1 VRIACIGG
9 GPAGLYFAISMKLRD
24 PSHDIEV
31 FERNAPGVTFGWG
44 VVFSD
49 LTVDNITRNDPVS
62 AQTITQEFAHW
73 DDIDVH
79 IHGATITSG
88 GHGFIGI
95 GRKRLLEILQ
105 HRARELGVTLQFN
118 AECDPADPK
127 WRDYDLVI
135 ASDGI
140 NSRFRDAYADAF
152 GVDVDVRPNK
162 FVWLGTSKAFD
173 AFTFAF
179 EETGHGWIWA
189 HAYRFAPDC
198 STFIVEC
205 SEETWRNF
213 GFDRMDQGEARAVCE
228 KLFAKYLDGHK
239 LMSNAAHLPGPA
251 VWLNFRR
258 IKCER
263 WSSGNVILLGD
274 AAHTA
279 HFSIGSG
286 TKLALEDAIKLA
298 EVLNRTSPS
307 SRGAA
312 GDAAIQKSFTRRT
325 RSREEETPHPSRS
338 SRLRVKPSD
347 AGAVSVAGSQARGD
361 GPLSLE
367 AALDEYQAERSLEV
381 LKLQNSAR
389 NSTEWFET
397 LGRYLHFEPLQF
409 AYSLLTR
416 SQRISHENLRL
427 RDREWLEGVERWFW
441 KRATNG
447 RSNTTAP
454 PMFAPFKMREMEVA
468 NRITVSP
475 MAMYSAV
482 DGVPNDFHLV
492 HLGERALGGAGLVF
506 TEMTCVSPEG
516 RISPGCTGMWNADH
530 VAAWKRIVDFVHA
543 NSTAKICLQLGH
555 SGPKGSTKLGW
566 EGNDVPLDEG
576 NWPVMAAS
584 DVAWSPANQRPHPMT
599 RADMD
604 AVRDQFVAA
613 VRMGLECGFDMI
625 ELHAAHGY
633 LLSSFITR
641 LQNRRTDEYGGSL
654 ENRLRYPIEVF
665 AAMRAAWPSDRP
677 MSVRISANDWAGEN
691 GITPGDAVEIGEAF
705 AREGADLIDVS
716 AGQTWAEAQPV
727 YGRMFQTPFSDKIR
741 NEARLA
747 TMAVGNIYEPDH
759 ANSILAA
766 GRADLVALA
775 RPHLIDPMW
784 TLRAA
789 AQLDYRDVHCPP
801 QYLNGLSQLARN
813 LKREAEA
820 AAALRV

>member
-24 PSHDIEV
+24 PAHHVEI
-31 FERNAPGVTFGWG
+31 FERNPPGVTFGWG

-49 LTVDNITRNDPVS
+49 LTVENITVNDPIS
-62 AQTITQEFAHW
+62 AETITREFAHW

-79 IHGATITSG
+79 FRGKTISSG

-105 HRARELGVTLQFN
+105 DRARELGVILHFDT
-118 AECDPADPK
+118 EWDPADPK
-127 WRDYDLVI
+127 WRGYDLVI
-135 ASDGI
+135 ASDGA
-140 NSRFRDAYADAF
+140 NSRFRDAHAEAF
-152 GVDVDVRPNK
+152 GVDVDVRANK
-162 FVWLGTSKAFD
+162 FVWLGTSKVFD

-179 EETGHGWIWA
+179 EETEHGWIWA

-205 SEETWRNF
+205 SEQTWQRF
-213 GFDRMDQGEARAVCE
+213 GFDRMSQEESIAACE
-228 KLFAKYLDGHK
+228 KLFAKYLDGHS
-239 LMSNAAHLPGPA
+239 LQSNASHLVGSA
-251 VWLNFRR
+251 AWLNFRR

-263 WSSGNVILLGD
+263 WTSGNVILLGD

-298 EVLNRTSPS
+298 EVLNRP
-307 SRGAA
+307 G
-312 GDAAIQKSFTRRT
+312 
-325 RSREEETPHPSRS
+325 
-338 SRLRVKPSD
+338 
-347 AGAVSVAGSQARGD
+347 
-361 GPLSLE
+361 LSLE
-367 AALDEYQAERSLEV
+367 AALDEYQAERNLEV

-397 LGRYLHFEPLQF
+397 LERYTHFEPLQF

-441 KRATNG
+441 KRATDG
-447 RSNTTAP
+447 RSDKTAP
-454 PMFAPFKMREMEVA
+454 PMFAPLRLRELEVQ
-468 NRITVSP
+468 NRIVVSP

-482 DGVPNDFHLV
+482 DGTPSDFHFV
-492 HLGERALGGAGLVF
+492 HYGERALGGAGLVF

-543 NSTAKICLQLGH
+543 NSKAKICLQLGH
-555 SGPKGSTKLGW
+555 SGGKGSTRLGW
-566 EGNDVPLDEG
+566 EGNDVPLDDG
-576 NWPVMAAS
+576 NWPVLAAS
-584 DVAWSPANQRPHPMT
+584 DVPWSPVNQVPTPMT

-604 AVRDQFVAA
+604 MVRDQFVAA
-613 VRMGLECGFDMI
+613 VRMGVEAGFDMV

-633 LLSSFITR
+633 LLAGFISP
-641 LQNRRTDEYGGSL
+641 LQNRRTDEYGGSI
-654 ENRLRYPIEVF
+654 ENRLRYPLEVF
-665 AAMRAAWPSDRP
+665 AAMRAAWPGDRP
-677 MSVRISANDWAGEN
+677 MSVRISATDWAGDQ
-691 GITPGDAVEIGEAF
+691 GITPEDAVEIGEAF

-716 AGQTWAEAQPV
+716 AGQTWAGQQPV
-727 YGRMFQTPFSDKIR
+727 YGRMFQTPFSDRIR
-741 NEARLA
+741 NQGRLA

-766 GRADLVALA
+766 GRADLVALG
-775 RPHLIDPMW
+775 RPHLVDPFW

-820 AAALRV
+820 AGLRV

>member
-1 VRIACIGG
+1 MRSAIIGG
-9 GPAGLYFAISMKLRD
+9 GPAGLYFGIAMKLRD
-24 PSHDIEV
+24 PGHEIAL
-31 FERNAPGVTFGWG
+31 FERNPPGVTFGWG

-49 LTVDNITRNDPVS
+49 QTVENLTANDPKS
-62 AQTITQEFAHW
+62 AEAIAAEFAHW

-79 IHGATITSG
+79 FQGQCVTSG

-105 HRARELGVTLQFN
+105 SRARELGVALHFE
-118 AECDPADPK
+118 AECDPADAK
-127 WRDYDLVI
+127 WRDYDLLI
-135 ASDGI
+135 AADGS
-140 NSRFRDAYADAF
+140 NSVFRDAQPQAF
-152 GVDVDVRPNK
+152 GVDVDVRANK
-162 FVWLGTSKAFD
+162 FVWLGTSKLFD

-179 EETGHGWIWA
+179 EQTEHGWVWA
-189 HAYRFAPDC
+189 HAYPFAPDC

-205 SEETWRNF
+205 SEATWAAI
-213 GFDRMDQGEARAVCE
+213 GFDRMTQAECIAWCE
-228 KLFAKYLDGHK
+228 QRFAKYLDGHR
-239 LMSNAAHLPGPA
+239 LQSNASHLVGSA
-251 VWLNFRR
+251 AWLHFRR
-258 IKCER
+258 IKCDR
-263 WSSGNVILLGD
+263 WAVGNLILLGD

-298 EVLNRTSPS
+298 DVLNRP
-307 SRGAA
+307 GLA
-312 GDAAIQKSFTRRT
+312 
-325 RSREEETPHPSRS
+325 
-338 SRLRVKPSD
+338 
-347 AGAVSVAGSQARGD
+347 
-361 GPLSLE
+361 LE

-397 LGRYLHFEPLQF
+397 LDRYLHFEPLQF

-441 KRATNG
+441 KRATDG
-447 RSNTTAP
+447 RSDQAAP
-454 PMFAPFKMREMEVA
+454 PMLAPFRLREMEVA

-506 TEMTCVSPEG
+506 TEMTCVSPEA
-516 RISPGCTGMWNADH
+516 RISPGCTGLWNEDQ

-543 NSTAKICLQLGH
+543 NSKAKICLQLGH
-555 SGPKGSTKLGW
+555 SGAKGSTKLGW
-566 EGNDVPLDEG
+566 EGNDLPLDDV

-584 DVAWSPANQRPHPMT
+584 ALPWSPLNQTPKAMT

-604 AVRDQFVAA
+604 QVRDQFVAA
-613 VRMGLECGFDMI
+613 VRRGQEAGFDMV

-633 LLSSFITR
+633 LLSSFITP
-641 LQNRRTDEYGGSL
+641 LQNRRTDDYGGSL
-654 ENRLRYPIEVF
+654 ENRLRFPLEVF
-665 AAMRAAWPSDRP
+665 AAMRAAWPSERP
-677 MSVRISANDWAGEN
+677 MSVRISATDWAGED
-691 GITPGDAVEIGEAF
+691 GITPEDAVAIGEAF
-705 AREGADLIDVS
+705 AGEGADLIDVS
-716 AGQTWAEAQPV
+716 AGQTWTGQQPV

-741 NEARLA
+741 NQARLA

-789 AQLDYRDVHCPP
+789 AQLDYRDIHVPP
-801 QYLNGLSQLARN
+801 QYLQGMAQLARN

>member
-1 VRIACIGG
+1 MKIACVGG
-9 GPAGLYFAISMKLRD
+9 GPAGLYLAISMKLRD
-24 PSHDIEV
+24 PAHQVEV
-31 FERNAPGVTFGWG
+31 FERNPPGVTFGWG

-49 LTVDNITRNDPVS
+49 LTVDNITLNDPVS
-62 AQTITQEFAHW
+62 AQAITDEFARW
-73 DDIDVH
+73 DDIAVH
-79 IHGATITSG
+79 IGGETVTSG

-105 HRARELGVTLQFN
+105 ARARELGVALRFE

-135 ASDGI
+135 AADGA
-140 NSRFRDAYADAF
+140 NSRFRDADADAF
-152 GVDVDVRPNK
+152 GVDVDVRLNK
-162 FVWLGTSKAFD
+162 FVWLGTSKVFD

-179 EETGHGWIWA
+179 EETEHGWVWA
-189 HAYRFAPDC
+189 HAYPFAPDC

-205 SEETWRNF
+205 SEETWRGF
-213 GFDRMDQGEARAVCE
+213 GFDRMSQDESIAACE
-228 KLFAKYLDGHK
+228 QLFAKYLDGHG
-239 LMSNAAHLPGPA
+239 LQSNASHLVGSA
-251 VWLNFRR
+251 AWLNFKRL
-258 IKCER
+258 KCER
-263 WSSGNVILLGD
+263 WSHGNVILLGD

-298 EVLNRTSPS
+298 EVLNRP
-307 SRGAA
+307 GLA
-312 GDAAIQKSFTRRT
+312 
-325 RSREEETPHPSRS
+325 
-338 SRLRVKPSD
+338 
-347 AGAVSVAGSQARGD
+347 
-361 GPLSLE
+361 LE
-367 AALDEYQAERSLEV
+367 DALDEYQAERNLEV

-389 NSTEWFET
+389 NSTAWFET

-447 RSNTTAP
+447 RSNKTAP
-454 PMFAPFKMREMEVA
+454 PMFAPLKLREMEVA

-482 DGVPNDFHLV
+482 DGVPNDFHFV

-516 RISPGCTGMWNADH
+516 RISPGCTGMWNDEH
-530 VAAWKRIVDFVHA
+530 VAGWKRIVDFVHS
-543 NSTAKICLQLGH
+543 NSKAKICLQLGH
-555 SGPKGSTKLGW
+555 SGAKGSTRLGW
-566 EGNDVPLDEG
+566 EGDNEPLTDG

-584 DVAWSPANQRPHPMT
+584 DVPWSPANQVPRPMT

-604 AVRDQFVAA
+604 DVRDQFVAA
-613 VRMGLECGFDMI
+613 VRMGIDAGFDMI

-633 LLSSFITR
+633 LLSGFITP
-641 LQNRRTDEYGGSL
+641 LQNRRTDDYGGTL
-654 ENRLRYPIEVF
+654 ENRLRFPLEVF
-665 AAMRAAWPSDRP
+665 EAMRDAWPSDRP
-677 MSVRISANDWAGEN
+677 MSVRISATDWAG
-691 GITPGDAVEIGEAF
+691 GDAISPEVAVEVGQAF
-705 AREGADLIDVS
+705 ARVGADLIDVS
-716 AGQTWAEAQPV
+716 AGQTWDGQQPV
-727 YGRMFQTPFSDKIR
+727 YGRMFQTPFSDRIR
-741 NEARLA
+741 NEGRLA

-775 RPHLIDPMW
+775 RPHLVDPFW

-789 AQLDYRDVHCPP
+789 AQLDYRDVHVPP
-801 QYLNGLSQLARN
+801 QYLSGMAQLARN

-820 AAALRV
+820 AATLKV

>member
-1 VRIACIGG
+1 VKIACIGG

-24 PSHDIEV
+24 PSHDIEI

-49 LTVDNITRNDPVS
+49 QTVENLTANDPKS
-62 AQTITQEFAHW
+62 AKIIADEFAHW

-79 IHGATITSG
+79 IHGQTITSS

-105 HRARELGVTLQFN
+105 DRARELGVELHFSQ
-118 AECDPADPK
+118 ECDPADPK

-135 ASDGI
+135 ASDGA
-140 NSRFRDAYADAF
+140 NSRFRDAQADAF
-152 GVDVDVRPNK
+152 GVDIDVRRNK
-162 FVWLGTSKAFD
+162 FVWLGTSKVFD

-179 EETGHGWIWA
+179 EETEHGWIWA
-189 HAYRFAPDC
+189 HAYRFAPDA

-205 SEETWRNF
+205 SEETWRGF
-213 GFDRMDQGEARAVCE
+213 GFDRMSQDESIAACE
-228 KLFAKYLDGHK
+228 ELFAKYLDGHR
-239 LMSNAAHLPGPA
+239 LQSNATHLVGSA
-251 VWLNFRR
+251 AWLNFRR

-263 WSSGNVILLGD
+263 WNAGNVILLGD

-298 EVLNRTSPS
+298 QVLNRS
-307 SRGAA
+307 S
-312 GDAAIQKSFTRRT
+312 
-325 RSREEETPHPSRS
+325 
-338 SRLRVKPSD
+338 
-347 AGAVSVAGSQARGD
+347 
-361 GPLSLE
+361 LSLQ
-367 AALDEYQAERSLEV
+367 AALDEYVAERNLEV

-397 LGRYLHFEPLQF
+397 LERYLHFEPLQF

-427 RDREWLEGVERWFW
+427 RDREWLGTVERWFW
-441 KRATNG
+441 EKAG
-447 RSNTTAP
+447 VPGKSAA
-454 PMFAPFKMREMEVA
+454 PMFAPFKLRELRLE
-468 NRITVSP
+468 NRVTVSP
-475 MAMYSAV
+475 MAMYSAI
-482 DGVPNDFHLV
+482 DGTPGDFHFV
-492 HLGERALGGAGLVF
+492 HYGERAIGGAGLVF

-516 RISPGCTGMWNADH
+516 RISPGCTGMWNDDH

-543 NSTAKICLQLGH
+543 NSKAKICLQLGH
-555 SGPKGSTKLGW
+555 SGGKGSTRLGW
-566 EGNDVPLDEG
+566 EGNDVPLEAG
-576 NWPVMAAS
+576 NWPVMSAG
-584 DVAWSPANQRPHPMT
+584 DVPWSPVNQVPRAMT
-599 RADMD
+599 LGDMD
-604 AVRDQFVAA
+604 EVRDQFVAA
-613 VRMGLECGFDMI
+613 VRMGLECGFDMV

-633 LLSSFITR
+633 LLSSFITP
-641 LQNRRTDEYGGSL
+641 LQNNRTDEYGGSL
-654 ENRLRYPIEVF
+654 ENRLRYPLEVF
-665 AAMRAAWPSDRP
+665 AAMRAAWPSDKP
-677 MSVRISANDWAGEN
+677 MSIRISANDWAGDN
-691 GITPGDAVEIGEAF
+691 GITPDDAVAIGEAF

-716 AGQTWAEAQPV
+716 AGQTWADAQPV

-741 NEARLA
+741 NEGRLA
-747 TMAVGNIYEPDH
+747 TMAVGNIDEPDH

-789 AQLDYRDVHCPP
+789 AALDYRDIYCPP

-813 LKREAEA
+813 LKRDADA

>member
-1 VRIACIGG
+1 MRVAIIGG

-24 PSHDIEV
+24 AGHEVEV
-31 FERNAPGVTFGWG
+31 FERNALGVTFGWG

-49 LTVDNITRNDPVS
+49 LTVDNIRANDPLS
-62 AQTITQEFAHW
+62 AQVITDEFAHW
-73 DDIDVH
+73 DDIEVH
-79 IHGATITSG
+79 FRGEVITSS

-95 GRKRLLEILQ
+95 GRKRLLDILQ
-105 HRARELGVTLQFN
+105 VRARQLGVVLHFE
-118 AECDPADPK
+118 AECDPADPQ
-127 WRDYDLVI
+127 WRDYDIVI
-135 ASDGI
+135 AADGA
-140 NSRFRDAYADAF
+140 NSRFREADAPAY
-152 GVDVDVRPNK
+152 GVDVDVRRNK
-162 FVWLGTSKAFD
+162 FVWLGTSKVFD

-179 EETGHGWIWA
+179 EETEHGWVWA

-205 SEETWRNF
+205 SEATWRAI
-213 GFDRMDQGEARAVCE
+213 GLDRMDQAASIAWCE
-228 KLFAKYLDGHK
+228 RTFANYLDGHP
-239 LMSNAAHLPGPA
+239 LQSNASHLIGSA
-251 VWLNFRR
+251 AWLNFRR

-298 EVLNRTSPS
+298 EVLNRP
-307 SRGAA
+307 G
-312 GDAAIQKSFTRRT
+312 ITR
-325 RSREEETPHPSRS
+325 
-338 SRLRVKPSD
+338 D
-347 AGAVSVAGSQARGD
+347 
-361 GPLSLE
+361 
-367 AALDEYQAERSLEV
+367 AALDEYQAERNLEV

-397 LGRYLHFEPLQF
+397 LERYTHFEPLQF

-427 RDREWLEGVERWFW
+427 RDRDWLEGVERWFW
-441 KRATNG
+441 KRATDG
-447 RSNTTAP
+447 RSNKTAP
-454 PMFAPFKMREMEVA
+454 PMFAPFRLREMEVA

-475 MAMYSAV
+475 MAMYSAR
-482 DGVPNDFHLV
+482 DGVPNDFHFV

-516 RISPGCTGMWNADH
+516 RISPGCTGMWNDEHA
-530 VAAWKRIVDFVHA
+530 AAWKRIVDFVHA
-543 NSTAKICLQLGH
+543 NSKAKICLQLGH
-555 SGPKGSTKLGW
+555 SGAKGSTKLGW
-566 EGNDVPLDEG
+566 EGDNEPLIEG
-576 NWPVMAAS
+576 NWSVMAAS
-584 DVAWSPANQRPHPMT
+584 DVPWSPANQVPRAMT

-604 AVRDQFVAA
+604 LVRDQFVAA
-613 VRMGLECGFDMI
+613 VRMGVEAGFDMV

-633 LLSSFITR
+633 LLSGFITP
-641 LQNRRTDEYGGSL
+641 LQNRRSDEYGGSL
-654 ENRLRYPIEVF
+654 ENRLRFPLEVF

-677 MSVRISANDWAGEN
+677 MSVRISATDWASED
-691 GITPGDAVEIGEAF
+691 GIGPEDAVAIGEAF
-705 AREGADLIDVS
+705 AQAGADLIDVS
-716 AGQTWAEAQPV
+716 AGQTWAGQQPV

-775 RPHLIDPMW
+775 RPHLVDPFW

-789 AQLDYRDVHCPP
+789 AQLDYRDVHVPP
-801 QYLNGLSQLARN
+801 QYLSGMAQLARN

>member
-1 VRIACIGG
+1 MRIACIGG

-24 PSHDIEV
+24 PAHEIEV

-49 LTVDNITRNDPVS
+49 QTVENLQANDPTS
-62 AQTITQEFAHW
+62 AAIIASEFAHW

-79 IHGATITSG
+79 IRSETITSG

-95 GRKRLLEILQ
+95 GRKRMLEILQ
-105 HRARELGVTLQFN
+105 DRARELGVVLTFE

-127 WRDYDLVI
+127 WKTYDLVI
-135 ASDGI
+135 ASDGA
-140 NSRFRDAYADAF
+140 NSRFRDANQQAF
-152 GVDVDVRPNK
+152 GVDVDVRRNK
-162 FVWLGTSKAFD
+162 FVWLGTSKVFD

-179 EETGHGWIWA
+179 EETEAGWIWA
-189 HAYRFAPDC
+189 HAYRFAPDA

-205 SEETWRNF
+205 SEDTWEKF
-213 GFDRMDQGEARAVCE
+213 GFDRMSQDESIAACEA
-228 KLFAKYLDGHK
+228 LFAKYLDGHR
-239 LMSNAAHLPGPA
+239 LQSNASHLVGSA
-251 VWLNFRR
+251 AWLNFRR

-263 WSSGNVILLGD
+263 WNAGNVILLGD

-298 EVLNRTSPS
+298 QVLNR
-307 SRGAA
+307 
-312 GDAAIQKSFTRRT
+312 
-325 RSREEETPHPSRS
+325 
-338 SRLRVKPSD
+338 
-347 AGAVSVAGSQARGD
+347 D
-361 GPLSLE
+361 GLSLE
-367 AALDEYQAERSLEV
+367 AAMDEYVAERNLEV

-397 LGRYLHFEPLQF
+397 LERYLHFEPLQF

-441 KRATNG
+441 KRATDG
-447 RSNTTAP
+447 RSNKTAP
-454 PMFAPFKMREMEVA
+454 PMFAPLKLREMTVE

-475 MAMYSAV
+475 MAMYSAL
-482 DGVPNDFHLV
+482 DGVPNDFHFV

-516 RISPGCTGMWNADH
+516 RISPGCTGLWNQDQ

-543 NSTAKICLQLGH
+543 NSKAKICLQLGH
-555 SGPKGSTKLGW
+555 SGAKGSTKLGW
-566 EGNDVPLDEG
+566 EGNDVPLDDG
-576 NWPVMAAS
+576 NWPVMSAS
-584 DVAWSPANQRPHPMT
+584 DMQWSPVNQVPRAMT

-604 AVRDQFVAA
+604 AVRDEFVAA
-613 VRMGLECGFDMI
+613 TRMAIECGFDMV

-633 LLSSFITR
+633 LLSSFITP
-641 LQNRRTDEYGGSL
+641 LQNRRTDDYGGSL
-654 ENRLRYPIEVF
+654 ANRLRYPLEVF

-677 MSVRISANDWAGEN
+677 MSVRISATDWAGET
-691 GITPGDAVEIGEAF
+691 GVTPGEAVEIGEAF

-716 AGQTWAEAQPV
+716 AGQTWAEQQPV
-727 YGRMFQTPFSDKIR
+727 YGRMFQTPFSDRIR
-741 NEARLA
+741 NEGRLA

-775 RPHLIDPMW
+775 RPHLVDPMW

-789 AQLDYRDVHCPP
+789 AQLDYRDIHIPP
-801 QYLNGLSQLARN
+801 QYLNGMSQLARN

>member
-1 VRIACIGG
+1 MKIACIGA

-24 PSHDIEV
+24 PGHEIEV
-31 FERNAPGVTFGWG
+31 FERNLPGVTFGWG

-49 LTVDNITRNDPVS
+49 LTVDNIRKNDPAS
-62 AQTITQEFAHW
+62 AEIITREFAHW

-79 IHGATITSG
+79 FRGQTITSG

-105 HRARELGVTLQFN
+105 DRARELGVVLEFE
-118 AECDPADPK
+118 AECDPDDPK

-140 NSRFRDAYADAF
+140 NSRFRDAEPDAF
-152 GVDVDVRPNK
+152 GVDVDVRANK
-162 FVWLGTSKAFD
+162 FVWLGTEKVFD

-179 EETGHGWIWA
+179 EETEHGWIWA
-189 HAYRFAPDC
+189 HAYRFASDC

-205 SEETWRNF
+205 SEDTWRGF
-213 GFDRMDQGEARAVCE
+213 GFDTMSQDEAIAACE
-228 KLFAKYLDGHK
+228 KLFAKYLDGHG
-239 LMSNAAHLPGPA
+239 LQSNASHLVGSA
-251 VWLNFRR
+251 AWLNFRR
-258 IKCER
+258 IKCDR

-279 HFSIGSG
+279 HFSVGSG

-298 EVLNRTSPS
+298 EVLNRP
-307 SRGAA
+307 G
-312 GDAAIQKSFTRRT
+312 
-325 RSREEETPHPSRS
+325 
-338 SRLRVKPSD
+338 
-347 AGAVSVAGSQARGD
+347 
-361 GPLSLE
+361 LSLE
-367 AALDEYQAERSLEV
+367 AALDEYQAERNLEV

-397 LGRYLHFEPLQF
+397 LERYTHFEPLQF

-441 KRATNG
+441 KRATDG
-447 RSNTTAP
+447 KSNKTAP
-454 PMFAPFKMREMEVA
+454 PMFAPFRLREMEVM
-468 NRITVSP
+468 NRVTVSP
-475 MAMYSAV
+475 MAMYSAL
-482 DGVPNDFHLV
+482 DGVPNDFHFV
-492 HLGERALGGAGLVF
+492 HYGERALGGAGLIF

-530 VAAWKRIVDFVHA
+530 VAAWKRIVDFVH
-543 NSTAKICLQLGH
+543 SQSRAKICLQLGH
-555 SGPKGSTKLGW
+555 SGAKGSTKLGW
-566 EGNDVPLDEG
+566 EGNDVPLDDG

-584 DVAWSPANQRPHPMT
+584 DVAWSPVNQVPRPMT
-599 RADMD
+599 RDDMD

-613 VRMGLECGFDMI
+613 VRMGVEAGFDMV

-633 LLSSFITR
+633 LLAGFISP
-641 LQNRRTDEYGGSL
+641 LQNKRTDEYGGSF
-654 ENRLRYPIEVF
+654 ENRLRYPLEVF
-665 AAMRAAWPSDRP
+665 AAMRAAWPKDRP
-677 MSVRISANDWAGEN
+677 MSVRISATDWAGDD
-691 GITPGDAVEIGEAF
+691 GVTPEEAVLIGEAF

-716 AGQTWAEAQPV
+716 AGQTWAGQQPV
-727 YGRMFQTPFSDKIR
+727 YGRMFQTPFSDRVR
-741 NEARLA
+741 NEGRLA

-775 RPHLIDPMW
+775 RPHLVDPFW

-789 AQLDYRDVHCPP
+789 AQLDYRDVACQP

-813 LKREAEA
+813 LKREAEMT
-820 AAALRV
+820 AALRV

>member
-1 VRIACIGG
+1 
-9 GPAGLYFAISMKLRD
+9 MNLRD
-24 PSHDIEV
+24 PSHEIEV

-49 LTVDNITRNDPVS
+49 LTVDNITRNDPGS
-62 AQTITQEFAHW
+62 AKTINEELAHW

-79 IHGATITSG
+79 FRGETITSG

-105 HRARELGVTLQFN
+105 DRARALGVALYFN
-118 AECDPADPK
+118 AECDPADAK
-127 WRDYDLVI
+127 WRNYDLVI
-135 ASDGI
+135 ASDGS
-140 NSRFRDAYADAF
+140 NSRFRDAQPEAF
-152 GVDVDVRPNK
+152 GVDVDVRANK
-162 FVWLGTSKAFD
+162 FVWLGTSKVFD

-179 EETGHGWIWA
+179 EETEHGWIWA

-205 SEETWRNF
+205 SEETWRSF
-213 GFDRMDQGEARAVCE
+213 GFDRMSQDESIASCE
-228 KLFAKYLDGHK
+228 RLFARYLDGHS
-239 LMSNAAHLPGPA
+239 LQSNATHLVGSA
-251 VWLNFRR
+251 AWLNFKR

-298 EVLNRTSPS
+298 DLLNRK
-307 SRGAA
+307 G
-312 GDAAIQKSFTRRT
+312 
-325 RSREEETPHPSRS
+325 
-338 SRLRVKPSD
+338 
-347 AGAVSVAGSQARGD
+347 
-361 GPLSLE
+361 LSLE

-397 LGRYLHFEPLQF
+397 LERYTHFEPLQF

-427 RDREWLEGVERWFW
+427 RDREWLETVERWFW
-441 KRATNG
+441 KRATEG
-447 RSNTTAP
+447 KSNKTAP
-454 PMFAPFKMREMEVA
+454 PMFAPFKLREMEVM
-468 NRITVSP
+468 NRVTVSP

-482 DGVPNDFHLV
+482 DGVPNDFHFV
-492 HLGERALGGAGLVF
+492 HYGERAIGGAGLVF

-516 RISPGCTGMWNADH
+516 RISPGCTGMWNGDH
-530 VAAWKRIVDFVHA
+530 IAAWKRIVDFVHTQ
-543 NSTAKICLQLGH
+543 SKAKICLQLGH
-555 SGPKGSTKLGW
+555 SGAKGSTKLGW
-566 EGNDVPLDEG
+566 EGNDVPLDDG

-584 DVAWSPANQRPHPMT
+584 DVPWSPVNQVPRPMT

-604 AVRDQFVAA
+604 TVRDQFVAA
-613 VRMGLECGFDMI
+613 VRMGLEAGFDMV

-633 LLSSFITR
+633 LLAGFISP
-641 LQNRRTDEYGGSL
+641 LQNKRTDEYGGSL
-654 ENRLRYPIEVF
+654 ENRLRFPLEVF
-665 AAMRAAWPSDRP
+665 AAMRAAWPKERP
-677 MSVRISANDWAGEN
+677 MSVRISATDWAGES
-691 GITPGDAVEIGEAF
+691 GITPDEAVLIGEAF
-705 AREGADLIDVS
+705 AQEGADLIDVS
-716 AGQTWAEAQPV
+716 AGQTWAGQQPV
-727 YGRMFQTPFSDKIR
+727 YGRMFQTPFSDRIR
-741 NEARLA
+741 NEGKLA

-775 RPHLIDPMW
+775 RPHLVDPFW

-789 AQLDYRDVHCPP
+789 AALDYREVAVPP
-801 QYLNGLSQLARN
+801 QYLNGMAQLARN
-813 LKREAEA
+813 MKREAEA

>member
-1 VRIACIGG
+1 MRIACIGA

-24 PSHDIEV
+24 PSHKIEV
-31 FERNAPGVTFGWG
+31 FERNPPGVTFGWG

-49 LTVDNITRNDPVS
+49 LTVDNITANDPAS
-62 AQTITQEFAHW
+62 AKAITDEFAHW

-79 IHGATITSG
+79 YRGECITSS

-105 HRARELGVTLQFN
+105 DRARELGVALHFE
-118 AECDPADPK
+118 AECDPADTK
-127 WRDYDLVI
+127 WKDYDLVI
-135 ASDGI
+135 ASDGA
-140 NSRFRDAYADAF
+140 NSRFRDANEDAF
-152 GVDVDVRPNK
+152 GVDVDVRRNK
-162 FVWLGTSKAFD
+162 FVWLGTSKVFD

-179 EETGHGWIWA
+179 EETEHGWIWA

-205 SEETWRNF
+205 SEETWRSF
-213 GFDRMDQGEARAVCE
+213 GFDRMDQAESIEACE
-228 KLFAKYLDGHK
+228 KLFGKYLGGHR
-239 LMSNAAHLPGPA
+239 LQSNSSHLVGSAA
-251 VWLNFRR
+251 WLNFKR
-258 IKCER
+258 IKCDR
-263 WSSGNVILLGD
+263 WNHGNVILLGD

-298 EVLNRTSPS
+298 DVLNRK
-307 SRGAA
+307 G
-312 GDAAIQKSFTRRT
+312 
-325 RSREEETPHPSRS
+325 
-338 SRLRVKPSD
+338 
-347 AGAVSVAGSQARGD
+347 
-361 GPLSLE
+361 LSLE
-367 AALDEYQAERSLEV
+367 AAMDEYVAERNLEV

-397 LGRYLHFEPLQF
+397 LERYLHFEPLQF

-447 RSNTTAP
+447 RSNKTAP
-454 PMFAPFKMREMEVA
+454 PMFAPFRMREMEVD

-475 MAMYSAV
+475 MAMYSAL

-516 RISPGCTGMWNADH
+516 RISPGCTGMWNDDH
-530 VAAWKRIVDFVHA
+530 VAAWKRIVDFVHS
-543 NSTAKICLQLGH
+543 NSKAKICLQLGH
-555 SGPKGSTKLGW
+555 SGGKGSTKLGW

-576 NWPVMAAS
+576 NWPVMSAS
-584 DVAWSPANQRPHPMT
+584 DVPWSPINQVPRPMT

-604 AVRDQFVAA
+604 LVRGQFVAA
-613 VRMGLECGFDMI
+613 VRMGLDCGFDMV

-633 LLSSFITR
+633 LLSSFITP
-641 LQNRRTDEYGGSL
+641 LQNKRTDEYGGSL
-654 ENRLRYPIEVF
+654 ENRLRYPLEVF
-665 AAMRAAWPSDRP
+665 AAMRSAWPSDKP
-677 MSVRISANDWAGEN
+677 MSVRISATDWAGEN
-691 GITPGDAVEIGEAF
+691 GITSNDAVAIGEAF
-705 AREGADLIDVS
+705 ASEGADLIDVS
-716 AGQTWAEAQPV
+716 AGQTWAEQQPV

-789 AQLDYRDVHCPP
+789 AQLDYRDVHVPP
-801 QYLNGLSQLARN
+801 QYLNGMSQLARN